1 MGNQARSLKAVNDNN
16 NDDVCMCSGILCV
29 RHTVFTLGIRAL
41 ITLCYLMK
49 DSAAQVKSVKHSIS
63 LMFALKYTIV
73 LYLQYLTELS
83 TVAWSA
89 DIVQSYTGRLL
100 KDKR

>member
-1 MGNQARSLKAVNDNN
+1 
-16 NDDVCMCSGILCV
+16 
-29 RHTVFTLGIRAL
+29 
-41 ITLCYLMK
+41 MK